1 MDAWT
6 AFGAFKL
13 FLDIL
18 EGGPRAAIKGI
29 LMSGVPY
36 NEILDVG
43 EVVFGLFGLDGIYQ
57 GTVVLREEQY
67 VPLSSI
73 ELLRKEKLTRA
84 LATQS
89 FPELAQRKFAT
100 IRQREFPEL

>member
-43 EVVFGLFGLDGIYQ
+43 EVVFGLFGLDGSYK
-57 GTVVLREEQY
+57 GAVVLREEQY
-67 VPLSSI
+67 VPLSSV
-73 ELLRKEKLTRA
+73 ELLGKERLTRA
-84 LATQS
+84 LVKQS